1 MKQLARR
8 ERLALIA
15 CGVFV
20 ALFVVMQ
27 FGVFPVL
34 DHWHRLQ
41 RGIEVRARPW
51 SRCVTCSRVTAGC
64 TGRPIP

>member
-15 CGVFV
+15 GGIFV

-41 RGIEVRARPW
+41 RDIDVRSKAL
-51 SRCVTCSRVTAGC
+51 V
-64 TGRPIP
+64 